1 MARHRARQQRPRLRD
16 RIDLVLVVL
25 RRSER
30 PAVVVIP
37 AAEPFAVPR
46 RFEARRVVTRGVA
59 IAARRGGIMTVIAQ
73 LPEVIQ
79 DLEEEEAEPRA
90 FAAPFVADAIHAV
103 VPVADADQWQAM
115 RAVGDAAI

>member
-16 RIDLVLVVL
+16 RVDLVLVVL

-30 PAVVVIP
+30 PPVVVV
-37 AAEPFAVPR
+37 AVAEPFAVPR
-46 RFEARRVVTRGVA
+46 RFEARRVVARGIT
-59 IAARRGGIMTVIAQ
+59 IAASGGGILAVLAH
-73 LPEVIQ
+73 LREVIQ

-103 VPVADADQWQAM
+103 VPV
-115 RAVGDAAI
+115 